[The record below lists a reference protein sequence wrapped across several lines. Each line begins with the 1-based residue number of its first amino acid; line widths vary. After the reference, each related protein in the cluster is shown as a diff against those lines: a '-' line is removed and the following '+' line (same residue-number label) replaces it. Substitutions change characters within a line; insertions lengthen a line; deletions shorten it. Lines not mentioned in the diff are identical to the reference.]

1 MLAQTYSECCQTSKT
16 ELFVEIIRTFQSLII
31 LAKNSISIFDMVLYQ
46 PLGRYV
52 WELVFGKFNSFSQKF
67 IHPRGMFIVECYI
80 FIG

>member
-16 ELFVEIIRTFQSLII
+16 ELFVEIISTFQSLII

-67 IHPRGMFIVECYI
+67 IHPWGMFIVECYI